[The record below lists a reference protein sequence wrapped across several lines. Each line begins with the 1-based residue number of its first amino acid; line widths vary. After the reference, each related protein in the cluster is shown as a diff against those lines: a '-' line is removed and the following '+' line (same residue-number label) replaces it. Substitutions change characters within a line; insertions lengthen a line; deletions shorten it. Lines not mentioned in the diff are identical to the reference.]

1 MVLGIWV
8 DIVINR
14 ILNTGYQTRLRRG
27 KMLIATSLLKH
38 PIPNPSFYK
47 EDNFMFNTAY
57 MIAVVSR
64 IGEEV
69 IVSGGIRRALIKVRC
84 YDSKGDITEGT
95 IMLSELGE
103 LRKSTGLSVGDVIFF
118 AASLSEGVK
127 DSLVF
132 RPHDIYI
139 LRKGF
144 IPAEELSDR
153 LIDAK
158 LLPYKEDHNI
168 VVLDGRVSVIE
179 KENICLIVENQETL
193 RGDSSSEFHIWVV
206 STDKKILKSVKVGQK
221 ATFIGEL
228 SKGKL
233 KGKVFAQ

>member
-1 MVLGIWV
+1 
-8 DIVINR
+8 
-14 ILNTGYQTRLRRG
+14 
-27 KMLIATSLLKH
+27 
-38 PIPNPSFYK
+38 
-47 EDNFMFNTAY
+47 MFNTAY

-84 YDSKGDITEGT
+84 YDSKGDITEAT

-103 LRKSTGLSVGDVIFF
+103 LRKSTGLNVGDVIFF